1 MKFGIIGAGATGLAA
16 AYDLSSKGHE
26 VKIFESSDFIG
37 GHASTFEVA
46 GTELEK
52 GYHHW
57 FTNDEDILSLINE
70 MGLQEII
77 EWFPSSVGT
86 YQDGHIYSF
95 LTPLDLMKFSPLSL
109 LNRVKMGLSS
119 LKIRYIKDWQKLESI
134 SAKEWL
140 IQNTNQEIYDSFWQ
154 PMLRGKFGE
163 ENHDKISMAWIWGKM
178 TTRFASRRNLFAKE
192 VLGYPRGSFSQLF
205 RKLAESCENNA
216 TEIFL
221 DTRINRIKGLD
232 SGHIS
237 MSIGQQE
244 SEEVF
249 DAVISSTPSHIFN
262 TITEGLSEKYRSK
275 LANVNYMAAVLIILI
290 MDRPLSDVYWL
301 NIADRSIPFIGV
313 IEHTNLVGS
322 EIYGDNH
329 IVYLSNYLAETD
341 LMYKMGGEEL
351 LNTYLPHLKK
361 LNPNFKR
368 EWVKEY
374 HHYKIPNAQPVVDTN
389 YSINIPEHETGI
401 QNLYLANTSQVYP
414 QDRGTNYSVG
424 MGRKMAALA
433 LQNLK
438 IK

>member
-16 AYDLSSKGHE
+16 AYDLSSRGHE

-57 FTNDEDILSLINE
+57 FTNDDQILSLIKE
-70 MGLQEII
+70 IGLHEII

-86 YQDGHIYSF
+86 YQDGQIYSF
-95 LTPLDLMKFSPLSL
+95 LTALDLMKFRPLSL
-109 LNRVKMGLSS
+109 LNRVRMGLSS
-119 LKIRYIKDWQKLESI
+119 LKIRYIKDWQRLESI

-140 IQNTNQEIYDSFWQ
+140 IQNTNQEIYDSFWE

-163 ENHDKISMAWIWGKM
+163 KNHDKISMAWIWGKM
-178 TTRFASRRNLFAKE
+178 TTRFASRKNPFAKE
-192 VLGYPRGSFSQLF
+192 VLGYPKGSFSNLF
-205 RKLAESCENNA
+205 QKLAESCEGNA

-221 DTRINRIKGLD
+221 STRINEIRGLD

-237 MSIGQQE
+237 MSIGQE
-244 SEEVF
+244 NSDEVF
-249 DAVISSTPSHIFN
+249 DAVIASTPSHIFN
-262 TITEGLSEKYRSK
+262 MITEGLAEEYRTK
-275 LANVNYMAAVLIILI
+275 LVNINYMAAVLIILV

-301 NIADRSIPFIGV
+301 NIADRSIPFIGL

-322 EIYGDNH
+322 EMYGGKS
-329 IVYLSNYLAETD
+329 IVYLSNYLEETD
-341 LMYKMGGEEL
+341 PMYKMDAEEL
-351 LNTYLPHLKK
+351 FNTYLPHLEKI
-361 LNPNFKR
+361 NPNFDRK
-368 EWVKEY
+368 WVKEY

-389 YSINIPEHETGI
+389 YSQNIPAHETGI
-401 QNLYLANTSQVYP
+401 RNLYLANTSQVYP
-414 QDRGTNYSVG
+414 QDRGTNYSVA

-433 LQNLK
+433 LENLK